1 MQKKLARKCLE
12 DYNMKFNNL
21 IDIIRKEKKL
31 LSDFFDMVNELEDL
45 LIKKESTDKI
55 NAKLTEI
62 SKSSSEFEKIDIE
75 RDKLTKE
82 YCEENNIAFSLKD
95 IVDYLS
101 KYNKEGAIEIAEF
114 IEKLNQFALKLD
126 ELREIISFQNNL
138 NNSIFKLFNVQNTGK
153 STYGRNGFNNSSDN
167 SSTGWRG

>member
-1 MQKKLARKCLE
+1 
-12 DYNMKFNNL
+12 MKFNNL

>member
-1 MQKKLARKCLE
+1 
-12 DYNMKFNNL
+12 MKFNNL

-138 NNSIFKLFNVQNTGK
+138 NSSIFKLFNVQNTGK